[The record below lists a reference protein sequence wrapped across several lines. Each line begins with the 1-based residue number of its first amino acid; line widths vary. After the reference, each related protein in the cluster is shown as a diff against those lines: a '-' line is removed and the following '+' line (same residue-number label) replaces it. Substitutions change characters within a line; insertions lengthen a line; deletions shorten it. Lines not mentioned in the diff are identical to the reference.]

1 MLFRSRRPVYR
12 RLQNFEIL
20 MQVSDFCAYCLSLNG
35 VEVITPFG
43 PEVLVYKVGGKMFA
57 TAVPDELPHR
67 VNLKCDPERSLDLRD
82 RFEDIVAGYHMNKKH
97 WNTVIIDNTLNK
109 KQLKELIDHSY
120 DLVCNGKSKPAKSK
134 K

>member
-1 MLFRSRRPVYR
+1 MNVEDI
-12 RLQNFEIL
+12 RLHCIAKPDVEEGFPFGEDTLVFKVKGKIFL
-20 MQVSDFCAYCLSLNG
+20 LLSLSSQPLQFN
-35 VEVITPFG
+35 
-43 PEVLVYKVGGKMFA
+43 A
-57 TAVPDELPHR
+57 
-67 VNLKCDPERSLDLRD
+67 KCDPERAVELRD
-82 RFEDIVAGYHMNKKH
+82 EHDCIVPGYHMNKKH